1 MSNQDIS
8 PALMSI
14 LLENIN
20 SGPLDDA
27 EVCKDIAAY
36 LNMLPM
42 GVYYRDSLYE
52 FISEYGE
59 DVDESYN
66 GRDEY
71 GEKSYSVYN
80 AETHWF
86 GRIERE
92 LRALGYYGRQDEWT
106 KERIKAQEAAQV
118 AAQVAA

>member
-1 MSNQDIS
+1 MSNNDIS

-27 EVCKDIAAY
+27 EICKDIAAY
-36 LNMLPM
+36 INMLPS
-42 GVYYRDSLYE
+42 GVYCRDSLYE
-52 FISEYGE
+52 FIHEYGE
-59 DVDESYN
+59 DVDENYN

-71 GEKSYSVYN
+71 GEKSYTIYN
-80 AETHWF
+80 AETHWH

-92 LRALGYYGRQDEWT
+92 LRALGYYARLEQ
-106 KERIKAQEAAQV
+106 AA
-118 AAQVAA
+118 